1 MVICRIENIG
11 MEIRKLISFGLICF
25 LLASCNSSKKV
36 VYFQDVDK
44 EEKQTVEQSYEIVIQ
59 KKDILSIMV
68 NSKDPELVVPF
79 NMPLVS
85 YQLGP
90 DGAQNYTQRIL
101 GYTVDSEGNIDFP
114 VLGKIKAEGL
124 SREELTKV
132 IKERLISEGLV
143 KDAVVTIQFQNFKVS
158 VLGEVSRPGSF
169 SITGERVTLLDA
181 LSMAG
186 DLTIYGRRDRV
197 AVVREKDGERNIA
210 YLDLRSSDIM
220 TSPYFYL
227 QQNDVVYVQP
237 NKAKIGQSEINQNNS
252 VNVWLSATSVLASIA
267 SLLVTIFVLR

>member
-114 VLGKIKAEGL
+114 VLGKIQVAGKT
-124 SREELTKV
+124 REEIADY
-132 IKERLISEGLV
+132 IKNELIVQKQV
-143 KDAVVTIQFQNFKVS
+143 KDPVVTVEFMNWTVA
-158 VLGEVSRPGSF
+158 VLGEVTRPGRF
-169 SITGERVTLLDA
+169 NIDKDQLTILDA
-181 LSMAG
+181 ISMAG
-186 DLTIYGRRDRV
+186 DLTIYGKRD
-197 AVVREKDGERNIA
+197 K
-210 YLDLRSSDIM
+210 
-220 TSPYFYL
+220 
-227 QQNDVVYVQP
+227 VQ
-237 NKAKIGQSEINQNNS
+237 
-252 VNVWLSATSVLASIA
+252 
-267 SLLVTIFVLR
+267 

>member
-114 VLGKIKAEGL
+114 ILGQLHVEGLTLSGVKDLIRNKIIEGNYIKDPLVSIEILNFRYTVLG
-124 SREELTKV
+124 
-132 IKERLISEGLV
+132 
-143 KDAVVTIQFQNFKVS
+143 AVGSNGTYS
-158 VLGEVSRPGSF
+158 VDGD
-169 SITGERVTLLDA
+169 RVTLLEA
-181 LSMAG
+181 IAKAG
-186 DLTIYGRRDRV
+186 DLTSRARVDRV
-197 AVVREKDGERNIA
+197 AVIRENNGTREM
-210 YLDLRSSDIM
+210 YMHDLRSKDIFE
-220 TSPYFYL
+220 SPCFYL
-227 QQNDVVYVQP
+227 QQNDIVYVEPKYKKKDTEDRTIQY
-237 NKAKIGQSEINQNNS
+237 GTLL
-252 VNVWLSATSVLASIA
+252 LS
-267 SLLVTIFVLR
+267 LVTATCTVLWYLR